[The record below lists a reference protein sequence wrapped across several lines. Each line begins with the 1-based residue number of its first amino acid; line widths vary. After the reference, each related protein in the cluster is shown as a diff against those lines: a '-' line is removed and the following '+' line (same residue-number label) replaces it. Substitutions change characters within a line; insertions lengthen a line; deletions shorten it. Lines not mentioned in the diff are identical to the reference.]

1 MKMKNIFIIIIFIG
15 FISCQNKDKTAID
28 PVVALFS
35 NTTISAERTYRNIDN
50 INLKLDVYSPS
61 KRLGE
66 PPWVKYTDDKKPVLL
81 YFHGGG
87 WRGGEK
93 ESRVLEILPYVAKG
107 WVVVTAN
114 YRLLNRAS
122 LPEIVGD
129 CKTALDWVYD
139 NADHFKIDTTKIVIS
154 GNSAGG
160 HLALMT
166 ALAKEDTIYKCNY
179 PLKKRHKVAAVIN
192 WYGISDVAM
201 FVGDWTDKHI
211 LIKDQ
216 KQLEE
221 VYKKTSPLHYIDKNS
236 MPVLT
241 VHGAIDKIVP
251 FIHAEKLHKKLEE
264 NGVKNKLIK
273 INNRKHG
280 DFNAE
285 EMTNTYREIW
295 NFLDEIGINNI

>member
-1 MKMKNIFIIIIFIG
+1 MKMKNIFIISIFIG
-15 FISCQNKDKTAID
+15 FLSCQNKDKITID
-28 PVVALFS
+28 PVEALFS
-35 NTTISAERTYRNIDN
+35 NTTISAERTYRNVDSISLN
-50 INLKLDVYSPS
+50 LDVYTPS

-66 PPWVKYTDDKKPVLL
+66 PPWVKYTEHKKPVLL

-93 ESRVLEILPYVAKG
+93 ESRALEILPYVAKG

-114 YRLLNRAS
+114 YRLLYRAS
-122 LPEIVGD
+122 LPEIIGD

-166 ALAKEDTIYKCNY
+166 ALTKEDTIYKCNY
-179 PLKKRHKVAAVIN
+179 QLKKRHKVAAVIN

-201 FVGDWTDKHI
+201 FVADWTDKHI
-211 LIKDQ
+211 LFEDQ

-221 VYKKTSPLHYIDKNS
+221 VYKKTSPLDYIDKNS

-251 FIHAEKLHKKLEE
+251 IIHAERLHKKLEE

-273 INNRKHG
+273 INKRKHG

-295 NFLDEIGINNI
+295 KFLDEIGINNI